1 MKANKQKGCRLCR
14 CVLRRISSDAHGI
27 ATTVSLSLHPL
38 HYTLL
43 IARNLG
49 RISDFNLA
57 AYNAPRATDLQISL
71 VFFSPSSRICV
82 NRERTRIC
90 TYVSWYVHTHICM
103 RIHGGCAIRVLYG
116 EYPRA
121 RRPRLLLALL
131 VYASASPSINN
142 GPKIVWRRQLL

>member
-1 MKANKQKGCRLCR
+1 MVLPGINPANERGEGLQVATRNGA
-14 CVLRRISSDAHGI
+14 VLRRISFDAHGI

-71 VFFSPSSRICV
+71 VFFSPSSGICV
-82 NRERTRIC
+82 NRQRTRIRAG
-90 TYVSWYVHTHICM
+90 TYRRVYSHVST
-103 RIHGGCAIRVLYG
+103 
-116 EYPRA
+116 
-121 RRPRLLLALL
+121 
-131 VYASASPSINN
+131 
-142 GPKIVWRRQLL
+142 